1 MDQPRKE
8 KKIRREARSALE
20 ALVLLW
26 LSTPWPETGARLSSD
41 EVMIPATI
49 PKTEGIVRER
59 RERGFD
65 LGASQRGLL
74 RKKEGATGGHGWR
87 PASSWRALYMKEYG
101 GSQLGR
107 GGGRCGMP
115 TVEAIELWWPNA
127 GDRRGVLSSVQ
138 K

>member
-1 MDQPRKE
+1 M
-8 KKIRREARSALE
+8 
-20 ALVLLW
+20 LLW

-74 RKKEGATGGHGWR
+74 RKKWGGAR
-87 PASSWRALYMKEYG
+87 VAM
-101 GSQLGR
+101 
-107 GGGRCGMP
+107 GGGRRARGGLCTGRDREGRSLGEVEEGVGML

-127 GDRRGVLSSVQ
+127 GD
-138 K
+138 